1 MDISN
6 ALNSFSALSQDTRL
20 AVFRLLVKAG
30 ASGMA
35 AGEIAAALDVRQN
48 TMSANLA
55 VLARSGL
62 INSRREGRIIRYF
75 ANMEAVKQLL
85 AFMLED
91 CCGGNPEK
99 CQPVID
105 EISLAC

>member
-6 ALNSFSALSQDTRL
+6 ALNSFSALSQETRL

-30 ASGMA
+30 TSGMA

-62 INSRREGRIIRYF
+62 ISSRREGRVIRYF
-75 ANMEAVKQLL
+75 ANMEAVKQFL

>member
-1 MDISN
+1 MDVSK
-6 ALNSFSALSQDTRL
+6 ALESFSALSQNTRL

-30 ASGMA
+30 TSGMA
-35 AGEIAAALDVRQN
+35 AGEIAAKLDVRQN

-62 INSRREGRIIRYF
+62 INSRREGRVIRYF
-75 ANMEAVKQLL
+75 ADMDAVKQLL

-91 CCGGNPEK
+91 CCGGSPER

-105 EISLAC
+105 EISLPC

>member
-1 MDISN
+1 MEISD
-6 ALNSFSALSQDTRL
+6 ALNSFSALSQETRL

-30 ASGMA
+30 TTGMA
-35 AGEIAAALDVRQN
+35 AGEIATALDVRQN

-62 INSRREGRIIRYF
+62 INSRREGRVIRYF

>member
-6 ALNSFSALSQDTRL
+6 ALNSFSALSQETRL

-30 ASGMA
+30 TSGMA

-62 INSRREGRIIRYF
+62 ISSRREGRVIRYF

>member
-1 MDISN
+1 MDTFK
-6 ALNSFSALSQDTRL
+6 ALDSFSALSQETRL
-20 AVFRLLVKAG
+20 AVFRILVKAG
-30 ASGMA
+30 TAGMA

-75 ANMEAVKQLL
+75 ANMEVVRELL
-85 AFMLED
+85 AFMIED

-105 EISLAC
+105 EISLPC